1 MKIGFIGAGKVGFS
15 LGKYFSINN
24 ITLTGY
30 YSKSSSSSKEAAEFT
45 GSKFYESINELID
58 DSDIVFITTPD
69 DIVFKI
75 WQTIKHSDIRN
86 KIICHTS
93 GSLSSKIFSDINN
106 LGAFAYS
113 IHPMFAFSS
122 KFTTYKHL
130 KDCYFSIEG
139 DAKYLCK
146 MKAFIASLGNSILSI
161 DKDKKDLYHLAN
173 VTVSN
178 LVLSLLNKG
187 CSYLISCGV
196 NEKIALN
203 SLMPL
208 IENSLLNLKEK
219 GFTAALTGPIERN
232 DLGTIKKHINAVPI
246 EDKEIYKNLSLNLL
260 NLSKQKHPER
270 DYIES
275 EKFLGGIE

>member
-1 MKIGFIGAGKVGFS
+1 LKIGFIGAGKVGFS

-24 ITLTGY
+24 LTLTGY
-30 YSKSSSSSKEAAEFT
+30 YSKSSFSSKEAAEFT
-45 GSKFYESINELID
+45 NSKFYENIDSLIAN
-58 DSDIVFITTPD
+58 SDIIFITTPD
-69 DIVFKI
+69 DVVSKV
-75 WQTIKHSDIRN
+75 WQTIKHFNIRD

-106 LGAFAYS
+106 SGAFGYS
-113 IHPMFAFSS
+113 VHPMFPFSN
-122 KFTTYKHL
+122 KFTTYKYL

-139 DAKYLCK
+139 DEKCLCK
-146 MKAFIASLGNSILSI
+146 MKDFIASLGNAVLSLNE
-161 DKDKKDLYHLAN
+161 DKKSLYHLAN

-187 CSYLISCGV
+187 CSYLIQCGI
-196 NEKIALN
+196 NEKDALG

-208 IENSLLNLKEK
+208 IENNLLNLKEK

-232 DLGTIKKHINAVPI
+232 DLGTLKKHMAAVPI
-246 EDKEIYKNLSLNLL
+246 ADKDIYKDLSLTLL

-270 DYIES
+270 NYIET
-275 EKFLGGIE
+275 EKFLGGKL